1 MSTIVTDT
9 ITGKSTA
16 TTITIGSTPVVSASA
31 NSLTIR
37 GEGSAQTSIQQGLT
51 KVWADYPG
59 AASSIT
65 DSFNV
70 ATITDSS
77 AGVSTINF
85 TNNFAAV
92 AYSCTRG
99 DQLAASSGTGIFYA
113 NPFGRASSSCGASHF
128 ENGSNV
134 DPSNYS
140 AQFTG
145 DLA

>member
-1 MSTIVTDT
+1 MSTLNVDALVGNTSANA
-9 ITGKSTA
+9 ITVRGEGTA
-16 TTITIGSTPVVSASA
+16 TT
-31 NSLTIR
+31 SL
-37 GEGSAQTSIQQGLT
+37 QQGLT

-59 AASSIT
+59 AATSIT

-70 ATITDSS
+70 ATITDTS

-99 DQLAASSGTGIFYA
+99 DQLAASGGTSLFYA

-134 DPSNYS
+134 DPTNYS

>member
-1 MSTIVTDT
+1 MSTLKVNT
-9 ITGKSTA
+9 IQDASGGNES
-16 TTITIGSTPVVSASA
+16 SASQI
-31 NSLTIR
+31 S
-37 GEGSAQTSIQQGLT
+37 QGRAKAWVRFDGT
-51 KVWADYPG
+51 GTV
-59 AASSIT
+59 SIT